1 MGFVDWIKRYGGVKL
16 GLSHCRTLR
25 ENPGFDVSRSRISMP
40 SSHTLQ
46 RG

>member
-1 MGFVDWIKRYGGVKL
+1 MGFVDWSQRYGVMKF
-16 GLSHCRTLR
+16 GLSLLKPEMKPR
-25 ENPGFDVSRSRISMP
+25 FDVSMARISMP